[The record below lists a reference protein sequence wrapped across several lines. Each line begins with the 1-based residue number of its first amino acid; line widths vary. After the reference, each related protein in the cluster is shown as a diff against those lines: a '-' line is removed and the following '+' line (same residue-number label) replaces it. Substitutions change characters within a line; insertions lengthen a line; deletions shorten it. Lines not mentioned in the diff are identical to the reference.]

1 MPICGVSLTLRHCG
15 VQISTPHSSGF
26 RGPCIWTFLI
36 NLYFSYL
43 IIFAFFDKRRTVND
57 ERHFF
62 MSSFEPK
69 IIALV
74 CTYCTYTAA
83 DMAGSMRLQYPSF
96 VRIVKYLCTGNID
109 IQHILKG
116 FEKGADAILVG
127 G

>member
-1 MPICGVSLTLRHCG
+1 MK
-15 VQISTPHSSGF
+15 
-26 RGPCIWTFLI
+26 
-36 NLYFSYL
+36 NLHFEPL
-43 IIFAFFDKRRTVND
+43 NI
-57 ERHFF
+57 ERVLF